1 MRRRDFFP
9 FAGGA
14 VVATAASRVGL
25 AQSRPSLPTIGILG
39 TPAAPIW
46 KAYLVGFM
54 QRLNE
59 LGWVEGRTVAIEYRW
74 AQGQN
79 ERFGELAAELVRQK
93 VDVILTS
100 GAAVSTVMKVTS
112 TIPIVF
118 AIGADPVGSGHVQS
132 LSRPG
137 GNVTGL
143 SLQAPDVAGKRLQML
158 RQVIPDLRRVAVL
171 ANVAYPASA
180 VEMAEVQAAA
190 SKLGY
195 EVTELA
201 IRNAEDIDAVFASFK
216 GEADAIYICGFD
228 PLVNTNRGRIHALAA
243 AARLATISGDMAY
256 VRAGGLLSYGPN
268 FTDLFRRSAEYVDRI
283 LRGAKPGDLPVEQ
296 PIKFDL
302 AINLKTAETL
312 GLNVP
317 PTLLALADEV
327 IE

>member
-1 MRRRDFFP
+1 MRRRAFLSV
-9 FAGGA
+9 AGGA
-14 VVATAASRVGL
+14 VAAPFVSRVGL
-25 AQSRPSLPTIGILG
+25 AQQRPKLPTIGILG

-46 KAYLVGFM
+46 KTYLAGFM
-54 QRLNE
+54 QRLNA

-74 AQGQN
+74 AQGQS
-79 ERFGELAAELVRQK
+79 ERFGELATELVREK

-112 TIPIVF
+112 TVPVVF

-143 SLQAPDVAGKRLQML
+143 SLQAPDVAGKRLEMAREIIPGL
-158 RQVIPDLRRVAVL
+158 RHVAIL

-180 VEMAEVQAAA
+180 VEMAQVEAAA
-190 SKLGY
+190 VNLGY
-195 EVTELA
+195 TVANLD
-201 IRNAEDIDAVFASFK
+201 IRNAEDIDKVFASLK
-216 GEADAIYICGFD
+216 ERAGALYICGFD
-228 PLVNTNRGRIHALAA
+228 PLVNTNRVRIHALAA
-243 AARLATISGDMAY
+243 VARMPTISGDAAY
-256 VRAGGLLSYGPN
+256 VKAGGLISYGPN
-268 FTDLFRRSAEYVDRI
+268 FTDLFRRSAEYVDKI

-302 AINLKTAETL
+302 VLNLKTAKTL